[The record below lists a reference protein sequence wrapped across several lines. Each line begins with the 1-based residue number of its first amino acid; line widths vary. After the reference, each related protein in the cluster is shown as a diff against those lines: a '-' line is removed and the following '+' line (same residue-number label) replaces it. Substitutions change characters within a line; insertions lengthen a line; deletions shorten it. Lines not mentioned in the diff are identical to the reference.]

1 MIFTLL
7 LGIIGGLGIFIF
19 GMLYLNDSLQKMT
32 GPRIREIMMALTRSP
47 LRGFATGISITAVNQ
62 SSSATALLE
71 VSMVSAG
78 LVTFYQTMAVTMGA
92 EIGSTVT
99 TQLIAF
105 NLSTYA
111 SFIAGLGFFISFF
124 ARTKKTK
131 HFGDTL
137 LGFGLLFV
145 GIKIMSELIIPLR
158 DQGLLERILGH
169 SNNPLLGIAAGL
181 AITLLIHSSGA
192 TSGIVIVLAMAGTIN
207 LSQAIYINLGAQI
220 GTCGTA
226 ILGSFGRGREG
237 KRVALWHVVHQTLGV
252 LLVYPFLVLFTYHG
266 EPCWLYFV
274 KWFTKT
280 ICFSES
286 LARQIAMAHT
296 LVAVANAIVFLPLLP
311 VMNRFM
317 LMLFP
322 AREIEKPFGPIYI
335 DEGLLSTPTL
345 ALEQARKEIV
355 REGEIVLEMMNDVI
369 KVFTVRDVKLSET
382 VSLKDIRADVLRNA
396 VVPYL
401 ARIAQNS
408 VLEEDQSLQ
417 EIQLVY
423 IAADFEEIGD
433 IVDKNI
439 MPLARKQIEN
449 NLWFSDEGWKDIND
463 LHLRVTN
470 ILSKSIDALNT
481 GNRELARLVVD
492 SKVEINGYEAELR
505 KRHIGRLHAGL
516 QEALETSSIHLDL
529 IDQFKRINSH
539 VASVGA
545 ALLGEI

>member
-1 MIFTLL
+1 MIFSLS

-19 GMLYLNDSLQKMT
+19 GMLYLNDALQKMA
-32 GPRIREIMMALTRSP
+32 GNRIQKIALTLTRSP
-47 LRGFATGISITAVNQ
+47 LRGFITGIGVTLANQ
-62 SSSATALLE
+62 SSSATALME

-105 NLSTYA
+105 NISSYA
-111 SFIAGLGFFISFF
+111 AFIAGFGFFISFF
-124 ARTKKTK
+124 SRTKKMK
-131 HFGDTL
+131 HIGEAL

-158 DQGLLERILGH
+158 DRGVLEHFLAH
-169 SNNPLLGIAAGL
+169 SSNPLMGIAAGL

-207 LSQAIYINLGAQI
+207 LSQAVFINLGAQI
-220 GTCGTA
+220 GTCATA
-226 ILGSFGRGREG
+226 VLGSFNRGREA

-252 LLVYPFLVLFTYHG
+252 ILVYPFLVLFTYNG
-266 EPCWLYFV
+266 EPCWLYFI
-274 KWFTKT
+274 KWVTRSM
-280 ICFSES
+280 CFSEDLS
-286 LARQIAMAHT
+286 RQIAMAHT
-296 LVAVANAIVFLPLLP
+296 LVAVANALVFLPLLP
-311 VMNRFM
+311 LMNRVM
-317 LMLFP
+317 TALFP
-322 AREIEKPFGPIYI
+322 ARDIEKPFGPIYI
-335 DEGLLSTPTL
+335 DEGLLPTPTL

-355 REGEIVLEMMNDVI
+355 REGEIVLEMMTDVI
-369 KVFTVRDVKLSET
+369 KVFTARDIMMSET

-401 ARIAQNS
+401 ARVAQNS
-408 VLEEDQSLQ
+408 VLEEDQSLL

-439 MPLARKQIEN
+439 MPLVRKHIEN

-463 LHLRVTN
+463 LHARVSNNLKESIEALR
-470 ILSKSIDALNT
+470 T
-481 GNRELARLVVD
+481 GNPEIARLILD
-492 SKVEINGYEAELR
+492 SKVDINAYESELR
-505 KRHIGRLHAGL
+505 KRHISRLHTGL

-529 IDQFKRINSH
+529 IDQFRRINSH

-545 ALLGEI
+545 ALLGQV

>member
-1 MIFTLL
+1 MIFSVL

-19 GMLYLNDSLQKMT
+19 GMLYLNDALQKMA
-32 GPRIREIMMALTRSP
+32 GSRIREILMALTRSP
-47 LRGFATGISITAVNQ
+47 LRGFATGISVTLFNQ

-99 TQLIAF
+99 AQLIAF
-105 NLSTYA
+105 NISTYA
-111 SFIAGLGFFISFF
+111 SFIAGMGFFISFF

-131 HFGDTL
+131 HIGDAL

-145 GIKIMSELIIPLR
+145 GIKIMSELVIPLR
-158 DQGLLERILGH
+158 DQGFIDRILSHG
-169 SNNPLLGIAAGL
+169 NNPLLGIAAGL
-181 AITLLIHSSGA
+181 AITLLVLSSGA
-192 TSGIVIVLAMAGTIN
+192 TSGIVIVLAMAGAIS
-207 LSQAIYINLGAQI
+207 LPQAVYVNLGAQI
-220 GTCGTA
+220 GTCATA
-226 ILGSFGRGREG
+226 LIGS
-237 KRVALWHVVHQTLGV
+237 WHVVHQSLGV
-252 LLVYPFLVLFTYHG
+252 ILVYPFLVFFTYHG
-266 EPCWLYFV
+266 QPCWLYFV

-280 ICFSES
+280 VCFSES
-286 LARQIAMAHT
+286 LSRQIAMAHT
-296 LVAVANAIVFLPLLP
+296 LIATANALLFLPLLP
-311 VMNRFM
+311 VVNRVM
-317 LMLFP
+317 TALYP
-322 AREIEKPFGPIYI
+322 ARDVEKPFGPIFI

-355 REGEIVLEMMNDVI
+355 REGEIVLEMMTDVM
-369 KVFTVRDVKLSET
+369 KVFTARDIKMSET

-408 VLEEDQSLQ
+408 VLEEDQALR

-433 IVDKNI
+433 IIDKNI

-449 NLWFSDEGWKDIND
+449 KLWFSDEGWKDIND
-463 LHLRVTN
+463 LHLRVTDS
-470 ILSKSIDALNT
+470 LRKSILALSTCN
-481 GNRELARLVVD
+481 NEEALLVVN
-492 SKVEINGYEAELR
+492 SKVEINGYETELR

-539 VASVGA
+539 VASVGST
-545 ALLGEI
+545 LLGEI